1 MGLFRIK
8 SGKMAKAKGAGKD
21 KSKAQAMKAKK
32 AVTKGNKVT
41 KERKVRTSVHFH
53 RPKTLSLP
61 RSGLYPRKSAP
72 KTNRLDQFAIIKH
85 PLTTESAM
93 KKIEENNTL
102 VFIVDTRASKPQIKL
117 AVKKLYDIHVA
128 KVNTLVRPDGLKKAY
143 VRLATDYDALDV
155 ANKIGII

>member
-1 MGLFRIK
+1 
-8 SGKMAKAKGAGKD
+8 MAKPKQGGKD
-21 KSKAQAMKAKK
+21 KAKALKAKK
-32 AVTKGNKVT
+32 AVTKGRKVT
-41 KERKVRTSVHFH
+41 KERKVRTAVQFY

-61 RSGLYPRKSAP
+61 RTGLYPRKSAP
-72 KTNRLDQFAIIKH
+72 KTTRLDQFAIIKH

-128 KVNTLVRPDGLKKAY
+128 KVNTLIRPDGMKKAY

>member
-72 KTNRLDQFAIIKH
+72 KTNRLDQFAIKH

-102 VFIVDTRASKPQIKL
+102 VFIV
-117 AVKKLYDIHVA
+117 
-128 KVNTLVRPDGLKKAY
+128 
-143 VRLATDYDALDV
+143 
-155 ANKIGII
+155 